1 MKKSM
6 LVAIAALLLVGTV
19 TAAEV
24 SSLSDEANMSRTA
37 NTADLFGSKWGF
49 KMTRGLVNAATCWVE
64 LPRSIYVETTEDA
77 VLGPCKGLF
86 KGIFLTGVRA
96 VAGTLDVAT
105 IGSVD
110 DMYSVYET
118 TSLPYF
124 VWQKWDQV
132 ERD

>member
-19 TAAEV
+19 TAAET

-64 LPRSIYVETTEDA
+64 LPRSIYVETTEDG

>member
-37 NTADLFGSKWGF
+37 NTADLWGTKWGF
-49 KMTRGLVNAATCWVE
+49 KMTRGLVNLATCWGE
-64 LPRSIYVETTEDA
+64 LPRCIYTGSA
-77 VLGPCKGLF
+77 NNPYLGPNEGLI
-86 KGIFLTGVRA
+86 KGIVLTGVRA
-96 VAGTLDVAT
+96 VAGGLEFASL
-105 IGSVD
+105 GSVD

-118 TSLPYF
+118 TSIPYF
-124 VWQKWDQV
+124 VWQKWDQQ

>member
-37 NTADLFGSKWGF
+37 NTADLWGTKWGF
-49 KMTRGLVNAATCWVE
+49 KMTRGLVNLATCWGE
-64 LPRSIYVETTEDA
+64 LPRCIYTESADNA
-77 VLGPCKGLF
+77 YLGPIEGLF
-86 KGIFLTGVRA
+86 KGLFLTGVRA
-96 VAGTLDVAT
+96 VAGGLDFASL
-105 IGSVD
+105 GSVD

-118 TSLPYF
+118 TSIPYF
-124 VWQKWDQV
+124 VWQKWDQQ

>member
-86 KGIFLTGVRA
+86 KGLFLTGVRA

-105 IGSVD
+105 VGSVD

>member
-19 TAAEV
+19 AAAEV

-86 KGIFLTGVRA
+86 KGLFLTGVRA

-105 IGSVD
+105 VGSVD

>member
-19 TAAEV
+19 AAAEV

-86 KGIFLTGVRA
+86 KGLFLTGVRA

>member
-1 MKKSM
+1 M

>member
-19 TAAEV
+19 AAAEV